1 MKTED
6 EIRKQLAEIESDE
19 RLHYPPA
26 TINEN
31 VVLAFIQTEL
41 ETEVKVL
48 KWVLNDKV
56 EKGKKV
62 KNG

>member
-1 MKTED
+1 MRTED
-6 EIRKQLAEIESDE
+6 EVRRQLTEIESDE

-48 KWVLNDKV
+48 KWVLNDKNKKK
-56 EKGKKV
+56 EKK
-62 KNG
+62 